1 VKITRSAF
9 RSDPDRALRD
19 SEHDPIEVVDDEA
32 RTRMVL
38 SVPVI
43 PVDDEIDARV
53 EALAREHAPASGAK
67 HPLERKSASDPADP
81 AAHPAAHP
89 VLRTLTPEELDA
101 VDVPTPA
108 EIRAAFRRAH
118 EHLRKLRS
126 QRRTPKRTRKAS
138 R

>member
-1 VKITRSAF
+1 MKIARSAF
-9 RSDPDRALRD
+9 RSDPDHALRN
-19 SEHDPIEVVDDEA
+19 SEREPVEVVDDEG

-43 PVDDEIDARV
+43 PIDEEINTRV
-53 EALAREHAPASGAK
+53 EALARDHEPTSGAK
-67 HPLERKSASDPADP
+67 RPLERKSVGETQHETYPS
-81 AAHPAAHP
+81 
-89 VLRTLTPEELDA
+89 LRTLTPEELDA

-126 QRRTPKRTRKAS
+126 QRRPPKRTRKAS